1 VSAGV
6 AEADAFKSDEPVT
19 TLRHA
24 PDQAERT
31 ASEPEPVVSRTRAR
45 RRRLL
50 MAAVPVLAV
59 VGATFAYLQ
68 AGRYV
73 STDNAYVKGHVVN
86 VAPEI
91 GGTISEVL
99 VEEYQKV
106 AAGAPLFRL
115 REDAFRIA
123 LAQAAAALAQAESDI
138 NTDKQAYRRALAEIE
153 RHRSTAAFARTQFER
168 QERLRR
174 SNLGSAEALDTAR
187 YALDMA
193 VQETTVTEREAATL
207 LARLDGDLDAPIEQ
221 YPRYRAALAAYHQA
235 QLDLERT
242 EVRAPFAGV
251 VTNRPEP
258 GDFVDRG
265 MPAMALVDDVDLWV
279 EANFKETQLTYVTV
293 GQPVTLEVDTFPGRT
308 WRGTVLSLS
317 ETTGAEFALLPPQ
330 NATGNWV
337 KIVQRI
343 PVRIALEDTDGLPAL
358 RIGMSTS
365 VTVDTGHKRTWRD
378 LLPDL

>member
-1 VSAGV
+1 
-6 AEADAFKSDEPVT
+6 
-19 TLRHA
+19 
-24 PDQAERT
+24 
-31 ASEPEPVVSRTRAR
+31 
-45 RRRLL
+45 
-50 MAAVPVLAV
+50 
-59 VGATFAYLQ
+59 
-68 AGRYV
+68 
-73 STDNAYVKGHVVN
+73 VKGHVVN

-91 GGTISEVL
+91 GGTISEVM
-99 VEEYQKV
+99 VEEYEKV

-115 REDAFRIA
+115 REDTFRIA
-123 LAQAAAALAQAESDI
+123 IAQAEAALAQAESDI

-153 RHRSTAAFARTQFER
+153 QHRSTAEFARTQFER

-187 YALDMA
+187 YALDSA

-207 LARLDGDLDAPIEQ
+207 LARLDGNLDAPIEE

-235 QLDLERT
+235 ELDLART

-265 MPAMALVDDVDLWV
+265 VPAMALVDDAGLWV

-293 GQPVTLEVDTFPGRT
+293 GQPVTLEVDTFPGRA
-308 WRGTVLSLS
+308 WHGRVLSLS
-317 ETTGAEFALLPPQ
+317 GATGAEFALLPPQ

-343 PVRIALEDTDGLPAL
+343 PVRIALEDTDGQPEL
-358 RIGMSTS
+358 RVGMSTS
-365 VTVDTGHKRTWRD
+365 VTVDTGHQRTWRD
-378 LLPDL
+378 LVPDF